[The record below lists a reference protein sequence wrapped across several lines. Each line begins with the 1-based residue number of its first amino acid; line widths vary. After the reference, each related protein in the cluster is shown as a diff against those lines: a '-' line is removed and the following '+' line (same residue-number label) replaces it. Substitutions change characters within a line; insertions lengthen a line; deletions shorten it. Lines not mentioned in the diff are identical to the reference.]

1 MGSDIDILVEFER
14 LIGLKIVGL
23 KDYLERILGVKV
35 DVVSKKAVIRKPRL
49 SAFTSYLTLACQEN
63 LS

>member
-1 MGSDIDILVEFER
+1 MEFER

-35 DVVSKKAVIRKPRL
+35 DVVSKKAVIRKPRF